1 MKTRVKREEMI
12 TLHKTLEAD
21 SCTAFLRADL
31 EGAVVKD
38 SEGARIGKEKS
49 AEFAKIAIL

>member
-1 MKTRVKREEMI
+1 MI

-49 AEFAKIAIL
+49 AEFAEIAIL